1 MIDRTL
7 DDYTPGSVWTTIG
20 SWHLYDPHGDLI
32 VSLPTGTAVTVLRV
46 HSVSDRCEEHTR
58 CACLG
63 WIEVLDDGGRTGLLA
78 QTIHMRGIPPLSP
91 SGFGLRWP
99 GPTGKPR
106 YLQPMVTP

>member
-20 SWHLYDPHGDLI
+20 SWHLYDPRGDLI
-32 VSLPTGTAVTVLRV
+32 VSLPTGTTVTVLRV
-46 HSVSDRCEEHTR
+46 HSMSDRC
-58 CACLG
+58 G
-63 WIEVLDDGGRTGLLA
+63 WIEVLEGGGRTGLLA